1 MAINFLGGKPRGGKS
16 YRAVDFLINDLR
28 FTKKNPVTNLALDLD
43 EIQHLMNE
51 EGRDV
56 DVFARVTLLDT
67 EQVSEFFRYRGSGLV
82 LDYNYT
88 GKVDKDGKPVIDPK
102 EPIDIGPT
110 LKHPVCAQGVVYYL
124 DELHIYFNSR
134 KWKETG
140 DVTLWYLSQH
150 AKLGDDVW
158 CITQSIANVDK
169 QFRSVAQEFHYVRNF
184 SKEKFGIFK
193 MGDHFEERVFMQPA
207 SGNDTPSTIE
217 KFTLNKKVA
226 KCYHTSGGVGVPAGG
241 VADIGRKAKGIPIWS
256 LWVVLV
262 LGVGAIWWSSK
273 FIPRLLEGGLNMAQ
287 NTGSKL
293 VPTAPVPAPA
303 AMPPVPVSDALPSQ
317 SLAVNQPSA
326 SRVGGVTVTGF
337 VGSRIRGR
345 VTVYL
350 SDGRVYDEQAGSQIT
365 IDRLGAVIDGERF
378 FYARP
383 PASISVQTLPAYTP
397 QERSKTVN
405 EAPSVPVTGSWR
417 TDADGVQR
425 LTDAAVSQSRAIGIS
440 K

>member
-43 EIQHLMNE
+43 EIQYLMNE

-67 EQVSEFFRYRGSGLV
+67 EQVAEFFRHRGSGLV
-82 LDYNYT
+82 LDYRYLP
-88 GKVDKDGKPVIDPK
+88 GKVDKEGKPIIDPK

-110 LKHPVCAQGVVYYL
+110 LKHPVCSQGVVYYL

-184 SKEKFGIFK
+184 SKEKFGMFK

-217 KFTLNKKVA
+217 KFTLSKKVA

-241 VADIGRKAKGIPIWS
+241 VADIGRKAKGVPIWS
-256 LWVVLV
+256 LWIVLA
-262 LGVGAIWWSSK
+262 LGVGVIWWSSK
-273 FIPRLLEGGLNMAQ
+273 FVPRLLEGGLGMA
-287 NTGSKL
+287 TKSGAAI
-293 VPTAPVPAPA
+293 VAPSAPA
-303 AMPPVPVSDALPSQ
+303 VSVPSMPAVPVADLSPSSRGGVRLGGLRQ
-317 SLAVNQPSA
+317 SEA
-326 SRVGGVTVTGF
+326 VTVTGV
-337 VGSRIRGR
+337 VGSRVRGR
-345 VTVYL
+345 LSVLL
-350 SDGRVYDEQAGSQIT
+350 SDGRVYDEQAGVSIKV
-365 IDRLGAVIDGERF
+365 DRVGAVIDGERF
-378 FYARP
+378 YFAKPGPGRALDAP
-383 PASISVQTLPAYTP
+383 PALETRPEGR
-397 QERSKTVN
+397 ERVSEAVPV
-405 EAPSVPVTGSWR
+405 APSQSSSAWR
-417 TDADGVQR
+417 LDSDGVQR
-425 LTDAAVSQSRAIGIS
+425 LVNPSSIG
-440 K
+440 KP